1 MSPAQQAFADYPLK
15 ESPVRLCAL
24 LCFLV
29 LSVTCHHLKSQFN
42 ELLCCWYLPPPLE
55 NGSSLEPGTLSW
67 VITLS
72 SASGIGPVTSQV
84 VSECVLNKCVSN
96 SHSFNVCILH
106 CPPGMCFIHLFL
118 ASSHLTAWHVLC
130 LWYEMRSRD
139 CCAWRRIF
147 NIRDDLGDAPPP
159 AAIHIYKMTQGTTP
173 LLFHLEIQ
181 IAGSNLLD
189 LSLSPYVQHLGVN

>member
-1 MSPAQQAFADYPLK
+1 M
-15 ESPVRLCAL
+15 
-24 LCFLV
+24 
-29 LSVTCHHLKSQFN
+29 
-42 ELLCCWYLPPPLE
+42 
-55 NGSSLEPGTLSW
+55 
-67 VITLS
+67 
-72 SASGIGPVTSQV
+72 

-106 CPPGMCFIHLFL
+106 CPPGMCFSHLFL
-118 ASSHLTAWHVLC
+118 ASSHVTAWHVLC

-139 CCAWRRIF
+139 CCAWRQIF
-147 NIRDDLGDAPPP
+147 YIRDDLGDAPPP

-189 LSLSPYVQHLGVN
+189 LSFSPYVQHLGVN